1 MAYSSQAPKIPGW
14 SEEALALASQAKVLS
29 GQKLDQ
35 LVTRIQRHSG
45 RPREACWR
53 LVIQYG
59 IKDHPDYRRWTDPE
73 FDTVREELV
82 KASVEEVAKKIHRT
96 PNAIR
101 NMLRR
106 NHLSLRD
113 IRCDLFSVESLAS
126 ALHVRKS
133 EIIFWI
139 QQDWLRATLVERGKR
154 RFYTIT
160 PEALKDLY
168 RHRHRD
174 LMQRGMRNLALFEAY
189 VEYCFV
195 PKHTIGEQLLEC
207 AGTRRREQH
216 SPRRKAR
223 LQTRRMK
230 AMKTVRTWMGDI
242 VSRWWNRTP
251 APTPESTTP
260 ERCPRCGAPIPSSKL
275 LVREIVLSALCGS
288 LLLLILI
295 PVGITAEHWMEDVS
309 HHFVDRM
316 LWYEPL
322 DRWDN

>member
-1 MAYSSQAPKIPGW
+1 MTAPSQVPKPPGW
-14 SEEALALASQAKVLS
+14 SDEALAMAAQARVLS
-29 GQKLDQ
+29 GPKLDQ

-45 RPREACWR
+45 KPREACWR

-82 KASVEEVAKKIHRT
+82 KASVEEVAKRIHRT

-126 ALHVRKS
+126 ALHVRKR
-133 EIIFWI
+133 EVVFWI
-139 QQDWLRATLVERGKR
+139 EQHWLQAAIAERGKR

-168 RHRHRD
+168 KHHHRD

-189 VEYCFV
+189 VEYCFA
-195 PKHTIGEQLLEC
+195 PKHTIGEQLLDVRRDKKERAAFAA
-207 AGTRRREQH
+207 AGGEIPDEEEEGDEDSADLDGRY
-216 SPRRKAR
+216 R
-223 LQTRRMK
+223 LEM
-230 AMKTVRTWMGDI
+230 VE
-242 VSRWWNRTP
+242 
-251 APTPESTTP
+251 PES
-260 ERCPRCGAPIPSSKL
+260 GADPG
-275 LVREIVLSALCGS
+275 EY
-288 LLLLILI
+288 
-295 PVGITAEHWMEDVS
+295 D
-309 HHFVDRM
+309 D
-316 LWYEPL
+316 
-322 DRWDN
+322 